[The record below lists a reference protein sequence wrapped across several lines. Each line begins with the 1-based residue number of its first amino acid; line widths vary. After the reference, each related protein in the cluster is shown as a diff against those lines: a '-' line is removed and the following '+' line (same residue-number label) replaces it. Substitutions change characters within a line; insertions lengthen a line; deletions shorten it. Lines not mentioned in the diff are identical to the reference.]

1 MEAREKLLEAL
12 TEATDFELPKK
23 VIEAEV
29 HNHLA
34 NENRL
39 EDDVHRAEVT
49 EEAGNAL
56 RVQILLDQLADDFD
70 IEVEQSELLDYLLN
84 ASRQYGADPAQF
96 IQQVE
101 EAGQIPSMVAEVA
114 RSKATAYA
122 LRRATVVDESGAAV
136 DLTPVIGSLE
146 DEAAVEEELAA
157 ED

>member
-1 MEAREKLLEAL
+1 MHSHLE
-12 TEATDFELPKK
+12 
-23 VIEAEV
+23 
-29 HNHLA
+29 

-49 EEAGNAL
+49 EEAGTAL

-84 ASRQYGADPAQF
+84 ASRQYNADPSEF
-96 IQQVE
+96 IEQVE
-101 EAGQIPSMVAEVA
+101 KAGQIPAMVAEVA

-122 LRRATVVDESGAAV
+122 LRRATVVDEAGTAV
-136 DLTPVIGSLE
+136 DLTPVIGTLE
-146 DEAAVEEELAA
+146 DEAKLEEELDA